1 MPGRQPAFAELRAL
15 GFATAALA
23 LRDDAR
29 PIGDAA
35 IAALPKLA
43 LLLGTEGDGL
53 LPETIAA
60 CDYTLRIPDAPR
72 RGFAQRRRGCG
83 GRVLGAGR
91 ALRRRVEDFF
101 IFSLFFRP
109 GP

>member
-1 MPGRQPAFAELRAL
+1 MGHVLCLPWARLGQDVHAWPAAGLAELRAL

-60 CDYTLRIPDAPR
+60 CDYTLRIPMRPGVDSLNVGAAAAVA
-72 RGFAQRRRGCG
+72 FWVLG
-83 GRVLGAGR
+83 GR
-91 ALRRRVEDFF
+91 
-101 IFSLFFRP
+101 
-109 GP
+109 